1 MDVCQEA
8 ENEQDVS
15 GYVFVPLTLQA
26 ANAFVGQYHRHNKPT
41 VGHKFSVGLALNGD
55 LVGVGIAGRPV
66 ARHLDD
72 GRTLE
77 LTRVCIAPGHQ
88 NACSK
93 VYARLKRIGQL
104 LGYKRIKTYT
114 LVEESGASLR
124 AIGAVPDKHCP
135 PSRWNRP
142 GACYQPVY
150 DKEKTRW
157 ELMRASDR
165 RSD

>member
-1 MDVCQEA
+1 VTAPPSD
-8 ENEQDVS
+8 
-15 GYVFVPLTLQA
+15 GYVFVPITLKE
-26 ANAFVGQYHRHNKPT
+26 ANAFVARYHRHNKPT
-41 VGHKFSVGLALNGD
+41 VGHKFSIGLALNGD

-77 LTRVCIAPGHQ
+77 ATRVCVKPGHQ

-104 LGYKRIKTYT
+104 FGYTSIKTYT
-114 LVEESGASLR
+114 LLEETGSSLR
-124 AIGAVPDKHCP
+124 AIRAIPERRCP

-157 ELMRASDR
+157 ELL
-165 RSD
+165 RSDEKPPNQE